1 MRNQDDTS
9 ADGQTGQ
16 NVPPSRD
23 CFSNQDFS
31 TRQGFL
37 SIRDLTKRYDDF
49 AAVEGLN
56 LEVPK
61 GELVAFLGPSGC
73 GKTTSLRMIAG
84 LVPATSGR
92 IVVGGQD
99 ITDIPTYRRD
109 IGLVFQS
116 YALFTH
122 MSVAKNVAFGLEMRK
137 VAKHE
142 IARRVKEA
150 IALVHL
156 TGKEEQ
162 RPGQLS
168 GGQQQRVALAR
179 ALVVRP
185 SILLLDEPLSNLDA
199 KLRDEMRNE
208 IRDIQK
214 RLGITAIFVTHD
226 QVEALTMCD
235 KVVVMNQGKLEQAG
249 TPVELYES
257 PKTAFVASFVG
268 RTNRLKAIARDGVVE
283 FAGQRIVAPAGLS
296 GPVEVMI
303 RPHRIALSSGPGA
316 PGDDPARQ
324 PVAGTIAR
332 AIFAGDILQYDVAV
346 AGHLLSV
353 ELATRGGETVLEPG
367 QSVTLSWRPQDVFVY
382 GAPA

>member
-1 MRNQDDTS
+1 MPGAIHAS
-9 ADGQTGQ
+9 
-16 NVPPSRD
+16 
-23 CFSNQDFS
+23 
-31 TRQGFL
+31 FL
-37 SIRDLTKRYDDF
+37 SIRGLTKRYGEF
-49 AAVEGLN
+49 AAVDGLD

-92 IVVGGQD
+92 IVVDGKD
-99 ITDIPTYRRD
+99 LTDTPPYRRD
-109 IGLVFQS
+109 MGLVFQS

-137 VAKHE
+137 VAKDE
-142 IARRVKEA
+142 IARRVREA

-156 TGKEEQ
+156 TGKEDD
-162 RPGQLS
+162 RPAQLS

-235 KVVVMNQGKLEQAG
+235 KVVVMNHGRLEQAG

-268 RTNRLKAIARDGVVE
+268 RTNRVNAVAKDGTVE
-283 FAGQRIVAPAGLS
+283 FAGQRIAAPAGLS
-296 GPVEVMI
+296 GPVAVMI
-303 RPHRIALSSGPGA
+303 RPHRIALAPDTGA
-316 PGDDPARQ
+316 RDSDPARHT
-324 PVAGTIAR
+324 VAGTIAR
-332 AIFAGDILQYDVAV
+332 AIFAGDILQYDVEV
-346 AGHLLSV
+346 AGAIFTV
-353 ELATRGGETVLEPG
+353 ELATRGGEIVLEPG
-367 QSVTLSWRPQDVFVY
+367 RAVTLSWRPQDVFVY
-382 GAPA
+382 GAST

>member
-1 MRNQDDTS
+1 M
-9 ADGQTGQ
+9 AE
-16 NVPPSRD
+16 
-23 CFSNQDFS
+23 
-31 TRQGFL
+31 QGFL
-37 SIRDLTKRYDDF
+37 SIRGLTKRY
-49 AAVEGLN
+49 AAFTAVDGLD

-99 ITDIPTYRRD
+99 LTSVETHRRD
-109 IGLVFQS
+109 MGLVFQS
-116 YALFTH
+116 YALFPH
-122 MSVAKNVAFGLEMRK
+122 MSIAKNVAFGLEMRK
-137 VAKHE
+137 VPKDE

-156 TGKEEQ
+156 TGKEEH
-162 RPGQLS
+162 RPAQLS

-179 ALVVRP
+179 ALVIRP

-208 IRDIQK
+208 IRDIQQ

-226 QVEALTMCD
+226 QGEALTMCD
-235 KVVVMNQGKLEQAG
+235 KVVVMNQGRLEQMG
-249 TPVELYES
+249 TPVDLYER
-257 PKTAFVASFVG
+257 PATAFVASFVG
-268 RTNRLKAIARDGVVE
+268 RTNRLKAVARGGAAD
-283 FAGQRIVAPAGLS
+283 FAGRRMPAPGLS

-303 RPHRIALSSGPGA
+303 RPHRVALATSGAAGGEGVP
-316 PGDDPARQ
+316 
-324 PVAGTIAR
+324 GTIAR
-332 AIFAGDILQYDVAV
+332 AIFSGDILQYDVDV
-346 AGHLLSV
+346 AGQIVSV

-367 QSVTLSWRPQDVFVY
+367 TPVSLSWRPQDVFVY
-382 GAPA
+382 GAAA

>member
-1 MRNQDDTS
+1 MTDRITAPAASQ
-9 ADGQTGQ
+9 AGE
-16 NVPPSRD
+16 
-23 CFSNQDFS
+23 
-31 TRQGFL
+31 GFL
-37 SIRDLTKRYDDF
+37 SLKGLTKSYGGF
-49 AAVEGLN
+49 AAVDNLD

-99 ITDIPTYRRD
+99 LTEVPTHRRD
-109 IGLVFQS
+109 MGLVFQS
-116 YALFTH
+116 YALFPH
-122 MSVAKNVAFGLEMRK
+122 MSVARNVAFGLEMRK
-137 VAKHE
+137 VGKDE

-156 TGKEEQ
+156 SGKEEH
-162 RPGQLS
+162 RPSQLS

-235 KVVVMNQGKLEQAG
+235 KVVVMNQGRLEQVG
-249 TPVELYES
+249 TPVDLYEA
-257 PKTAFVASFVG
+257 PKTAFVAGFVG
-268 RTNRLKAIARDGVVE
+268 RSNRLKATARDGVAE
-283 FAGQRIVAPAGLS
+283 FAGESFAAQRSLS
-296 GPVEVMI
+296 GPVEIMV
-303 RPHRIALSSGPGA
+303 RPHRVALSAAGADVTAGDHRVSGVV
-316 PGDDPARQ
+316 AR
-324 PVAGTIAR
+324 T
-332 AIFAGDILQYDVAV
+332 IFAGDILQYDVDV
-346 AGHLLSV
+346 AGQIVSV
-353 ELATRGGETVLEPG
+353 ELATRGGETVLQPG
-367 QSVTLSWRPQDVFVY
+367 AAVTLSWRRQDVFVY
-382 GAPA
+382 GAAA

>member
-1 MRNQDDTS
+1 MRHKPDATDR
-9 ADGQTGQ
+9 AA
-16 NVPPSRD
+16 
-23 CFSNQDFS
+23 
-31 TRQGFL
+31 GFL
-37 SIRDLTKRYDDF
+37 SIRGLTKRYGAF
-49 AAVEGLN
+49 AAVEGLD

-92 IVVGGQD
+92 IVVGGKD
-99 ITDIPTYRRD
+99 LTDTPPYRRD
-109 IGLVFQS
+109 MGLVFQS

-137 VAKHE
+137 VAKDE
-142 IARRVKEA
+142 IARRVREA

-156 TGKEEQ
+156 TGKEED
-162 RPGQLS
+162 RPAQLS

-226 QVEALTMCD
+226 QVEALTMSD
-235 KVVVMNQGKLEQAG
+235 RIVVMNQGRAEQVGPPHEA
-249 TPVELYES
+249 YEQRATS
-257 PKTAFVASFVG
+257 FVASFLG
-268 RTNRLKAIARDGVVE
+268 KTNLLDGVTVRPEKISFAPGGLAGRVRTRIFQGNHWLYQVE
-283 FAGQRIVAPAGLS
+283 TTGGLVTVIRQNT
-296 GPVEVMI
+296 GEVMPAEGDAVHLAWASSP
-303 RPHRIALSSGPGA
+303 PHPS
-316 PGDDPARQ
+316 
-324 PVAGTIAR
+324 
-332 AIFAGDILQYDVAV
+332 
-346 AGHLLSV
+346 
-353 ELATRGGETVLEPG
+353 RGG
-367 QSVTLSWRPQDVFVY
+367 
-382 GAPA
+382 